1 MKKLFV
7 FIVLLFTVGNL
18 MAAERYI
25 VILDKQPV
33 VKVAKRALKTKA
45 AKMYRQEVIGQQKDF
60 INFVEKKLNG
70 KSFGSIQ
77 TVLNAVFIE
86 VEPSMVEKVKSYPG
100 VKYVQKE
107 KFYKLKLDGAN
118 RVCNNVAIYR
128 KLGMS
133 NLDIGKGMKIGILD
147 TGIDISNPMF
157 DDEGFEYP
165 EGFDPGDDNEPDYTN
180 NKVIVAKNFGGDANA
195 SDQYGHGTACAGCA
209 AGRYVEVQDGLFLYK
224 LLGAAPGAY
233 LGNYKVMTMGPSGP
247 GAYQSSILNGIDA
260 AVNDGMDVIS
270 MSLGGDIG
278 GTSSDD
284 DPEVQAIE
292 NAIDA
297 GVVVV
302 VAAGNEGDNIEDLVN
317 QYGTD
322 CNSGDCY
329 LNHLDEFSLVPM
341 SISSP
346 GNSPDAITVG
356 AIDNERQYST
366 LKHATFYVNDE
377 PVEGLTDIEYGY
389 DTQVS
394 INLYEFPKTE
404 VVDLADYTTDE
415 RACNSLDNI
424 DLSGKVV
431 LVERGDC
438 YFCQK
443 IKHCEEAGAAAVIVR
458 NIYPVGTIGPD
469 GQDMGGVLNMDV
481 GPSQECPYELHIPG
495 FFISKEDGDALK
507 QLLASSTEPVYFSIY
522 VETSYAKVASG
533 YKTWFSSTGPTKV
546 DYHLKPDV
554 AAPGQRIMAPTQDD
568 NNSQGTMYSETGF
581 GETQGTS
588 FSTPYTAGI
597 VAAFKSLYPDLTPA
611 EIKGVLCTA
620 TSFGYDIYQSKDGID
635 NVFYTNGYATPP
647 FLGGGIVDMEKAV
660 NAKLSLI
667 PSNISFGNVDT
678 ATKSGKGSLTKT
690 FTVKNISDKTISFV
704 PSLLNICANSKVNAS
719 ISPTSKQTLQPGETV
734 DITITANYTD
744 PAATHLMGFV
754 ILNDNYGNEYKL
766 PFYGK
771 FFSSDVFNHGSTEDE
786 DNDGIN
792 HNMELDAWTDVY
804 VADTDNDGMSDA
816 DEMNGIEVNGKTLHF
831 NPANA
836 TSVYYDPFEDTELTV
851 ENYVPIFFNDYD
863 EDEFAKCYLYVS
875 NPNNEEVYVR
885 VLPMSPTGTITTTVR
900 KVKLQPHGWLG
911 LEIDRKMYPVGAGW
925 ILVKSNKQVETVI
938 DMQTLAFN
946 RKKKDSNGN
955 LKEANY
961 YIEQSAA
968 ITGTNQLY
976 SKVYIPHIAEQTNQW
991 QTFLSIANPN
1001 PDFIKGDIEV
1011 PGASSVNTPLID
1023 KLSAY
1028 LVDDMYTDVFNS
1040 NFPYD
1045 PSDKA
1050 HWWATIEGEN
1060 GGQFVAMEAFSQ
1072 LRFEDMSDPTPL
1084 MDQVGALLLTDETS
1098 QTVIIPHVDTHWLW
1112 WTGIAINNVN
1122 DTAVNITMTPYD
1134 SEGNALTPVS
1144 FTLDANS
1151 KAVNLVQG
1159 FWTSNGVE
1167 YPENTA
1173 WIKITADQP
1182 ITGFELFGID
1192 PTKGNTNN
1200 GQDALAGIRPIM
1212 HPTNSLVFPY
1222 VFTQTSSEW
1231 CGMVVVNANDVTA
1244 HLTIEAYNALGEKV
1258 GEVNKD
1264 VAANEKW
1271 VGVVSADLIPGL
1283 TDDVKWIKVSSDV
1296 PVGGFALFGDLARYY
1311 MSGYRAI
1318 NLQ

>member
-1 MKKLFV
+1 M
-7 FIVLLFTVGNL
+7 
-18 MAAERYI
+18 
-25 VILDKQPV
+25 
-33 VKVAKRALKTKA
+33 
-45 AKMYRQEVIGQQKDF
+45 
-60 INFVEKKLNG
+60 
-70 KSFGSIQ
+70 
-77 TVLNAVFIE
+77 
-86 VEPSMVEKVKSYPG
+86 
-100 VKYVQKE
+100 
-107 KFYKLKLDGAN
+107 
-118 RVCNNVAIYR
+118 
-128 KLGMS
+128 
-133 NLDIGKGMKIGILD
+133 
-147 TGIDISNPMF
+147 
-157 DDEGFEYP
+157 
-165 EGFDPGDDNEPDYTN
+165 
-180 NKVIVAKNFGGDANA
+180 
-195 SDQYGHGTACAGCA
+195 
-209 AGRYVEVQDGLFLYK
+209 
-224 LLGAAPGAY
+224 
-233 LGNYKVMTMGPSGP
+233 
-247 GAYQSSILNGIDA
+247 
-260 AVNDGMDVIS
+260 
-270 MSLGGDIG
+270 
-278 GTSSDD
+278 
-284 DPEVQAIE
+284 QAIE

-297 GVVVV
+297 GVVAL
-302 VAAGNEGDNIEDLVN
+302 VAAGNEGDNFEYLLN
-317 QYGTD
+317 KYGTN

-329 LNHLDEFSLVPM
+329 LNHLDEYSLEPM
-341 SISSP
+341 SIASP
-346 GNSPDAITVG
+346 GNAPDAITVG
-356 AIDNERQYST
+356 AIDNERDYITQR
-366 LKHATFYVNDE
+366 HASFYLDDQ
-377 PVEGLTDIEYGY
+377 PIEGLTNIDYGV
-389 DTQVS
+389 DTQVAV
-394 INLYEFPKTE
+394 NLDEFPMTE
-404 VVDLADYTTDE
+404 VVDLADYTSDDE
-415 RACNSLDNI
+415 ACGALDGI

-431 LVERGDC
+431 LVQRGDC
-438 YFCQK
+438 YFCLK
-443 IKHCEEAGAAAVIVR
+443 IKHCEDAGAAAVIVY
-458 NIYPVGTIGPD
+458 NNKAAD
-469 GQDMGGVLNMDV
+469 EQDGGVLNMDV
-481 GPSQECPYELHIPG
+481 GPNANCPYQLNIPG
-495 FFISKEDGDALK
+495 FFISKENGLALK
-507 QLLASSTEPVYFSIY
+507 QLLANSTDPVYFSIS
-522 VETSYAKVASG
+522 VEHRYAKVLAG
-533 YKTWFSSTGPTKV
+533 YKTWFSSTGPTKI
-546 DYHLKPDV
+546 DFFLKPDI

-568 NNSQGTMYSETGF
+568 NSDSDMYSETGF

-611 EIKGVLCTA
+611 EVKGVICTA

-635 NVFYTNGYATPP
+635 NIFYTNGYAIPP
-647 FLGGGIVDMEKAV
+647 FLGGGIADMEKAV

-667 PSNISFGNVDT
+667 PSNISFGNVNT
-678 ATKSGKGSLTKT
+678 STKGGKGSLTKT

-704 PSLLNICANSKVNAS
+704 PSLLNICSNSKVNAS

-734 DITITANYTD
+734 DITLTANYTD

-771 FFSSDVFNHGSTEDE
+771 FFSNDVFNHASTEDE

-792 HNMELDAWTDVY
+792 HGMEIGAWTDIY

-816 DEMNGIEVNGKTLHF
+816 DEMNGIEINGKTVHF

-836 TSVYYDPFEDTELTV
+836 TSVYYDPFEDADLTV

-863 EDEFAKCYLYVS
+863 ADDFAKCYLYVS
-875 NPNNEEVYVR
+875 NPNDEEVYVR
-885 VLPMSPTGTITTTVR
+885 VLPISPAGTITTTVR

-925 ILVKSNKQVETVI
+925 ILVKSTNRVETVI
-938 DMQTLAFN
+938 DMQTLTFN
-946 RKKKDSNGN
+946 RKKRDSNGN
-955 LKEANY
+955 LQEANY

-1001 PDFIKGDIEV
+1001 PAFIKGDIKV
-1011 PGASSVNTPLID
+1011 PGSSPVGTPLID

-1028 LVDDMYTDVFNS
+1028 LVEDIYSDVFNS

-1060 GGQFVAMEAFSQ
+1060 GSQFVAMEAFSQ
-1072 LRFEDMSDPTPL
+1072 LRFDDMSDPTPL
-1084 MDQVGALLLTDETS
+1084 MSQVGALLLTDETS

-1122 DTAVNITMTPYD
+1122 DSAANITMTPYD

-1159 FWTSNGVE
+1159 FWTSNGVD

-1173 WIKITADQP
+1173 WIKITSDKP

-1192 PTKGNTNN
+1192 PTKGDTNN

-1212 HPTNSLVFPY
+1212 NPTNSLVFPY
-1222 VFTQTSSEW
+1222 VFTQTLTEW
-1231 CGMVVVNANDVTA
+1231 CGIVVVNANDTTA
-1244 HLTIEAYNALGEKV
+1244 HLNIEAYNALGEKV

-1271 VGVVSADLIPGL
+1271 VGVVSSDLIPGL

-1296 PVGGFALFGDLARYY
+1296 PVGGFALFGDLERYY
-1311 MSGYRAI
+1311 MSGYRAV
-1318 NLQ
+1318 NSE